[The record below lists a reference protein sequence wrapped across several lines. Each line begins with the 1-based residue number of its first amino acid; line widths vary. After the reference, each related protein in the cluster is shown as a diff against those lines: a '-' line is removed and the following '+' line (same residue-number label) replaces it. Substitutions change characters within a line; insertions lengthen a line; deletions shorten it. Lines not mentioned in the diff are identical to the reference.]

1 MDGGG
6 AEDASADV
14 RSSAASLLPDRGQ
27 FRYFAQ
33 KYSGAIIFLQRKL
46 TAVAGNYF
54 FLLWQVNKLIFHNF

>member
-27 FRYFAQ
+27 FCYFAQ
-33 KYSGAIIFLQRKL
+33 KYRGEIIFFAEKIDSGSGKL
-46 TAVAGNYF
+46 
-54 FLLWQVNKLIFHNF
+54 FLLTLASK